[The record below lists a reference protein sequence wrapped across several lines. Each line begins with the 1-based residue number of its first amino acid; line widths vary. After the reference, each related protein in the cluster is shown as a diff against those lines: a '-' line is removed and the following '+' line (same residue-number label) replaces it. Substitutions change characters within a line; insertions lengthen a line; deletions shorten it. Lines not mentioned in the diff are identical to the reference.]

1 MKYDLR
7 NQSDQKRFIKRCNA
21 LYQQSAFVELT
32 NLEKRSLKQ
41 NNYLHLIL
49 SAFAMETGYTTECVK
64 RNFFKLHC
72 NRDIFMIQING
83 ALGKQ
88 NILRSSKDL
97 TTKEMT
103 TAIDRFRTFASE
115 QGFYLPEPN
124 ETEMLRSIEI
134 QSSKMQ
140 NFL

>member
-1 MKYDLR
+1 
-7 NQSDQKRFIKRCNA
+7 
-21 LYQQSAFVELT
+21 
-32 NLEKRSLKQ
+32 
-41 NNYLHLIL
+41 
-49 SAFAMETGYTTECVK
+49 
-64 RNFFKLHC
+64 
-72 NRDIFMIQING
+72 
-83 ALGKQ
+83 
-88 NILRSSKDL
+88 
-97 TTKEMT
+97 MT

>member
-1 MKYDLR
+1 
-7 NQSDQKRFIKRCNA
+7 
-21 LYQQSAFVELT
+21 
-32 NLEKRSLKQ
+32 
-41 NNYLHLIL
+41 
-49 SAFAMETGYTTECVK
+49 
-64 RNFFKLHC
+64 
-72 NRDIFMIQING
+72 MIQING

-88 NILRSSKDL
+88 KILRSSKDL
-97 TTKEMT
+97 TSKEMT
-103 TAIDRFRTFASE
+103 TAIDRFRIFASE